1 MRDPR
6 LNLALQWALLLTL
19 SVVFER
25 ALESLHLPAALLL
38 GPMAAAIICAA
49 ARTSV
54 RIPAPLFMSGQAIIG
69 CMIAGNITSSILH
82 TMLADWPIFLA
93 GVVAVVIASNAFG
106 WLLAR
111 LRVLP
116 GNTALWGSSPGGA
129 TAMVLMSESF
139 GADIRLVAFMQYLR
153 VVLVAIVATLV
164 ARFYAHSGAAPAATL
179 WFPHIPAV
187 PFAKTLA
194 LAAAGAVAGRLLRIP
209 AGPLLLP
216 LGFGAL
222 LHITVAM
229 AIVLPPWLLAGSY
242 ALVGWT
248 IGLRFTRPI
257 LAHAA
262 HAFPRVALSILTLIA
277 LCGGLAALLTDRLH
291 VDPLTAY
298 LATSPGG
305 IDSVAIISASSPQ
318 VNIPFVM
325 AMQTARFL
333 FVIFAGPPI
342 ARFVARSLKAKGGS
356 GATPPSH

>member
-1 MRDPR
+1 MRGKIA
-6 LNLALQWALLLTL
+6 LALQGVLLLAL
-19 SVVFER
+19 SVILER
-25 ALESLHLPAALLL
+25 VLEELRLPAALLL
-38 GPMAAAIICAA
+38 GPMAAAIVFAA
-49 ARTSV
+49 VRTTV

-69 CMIAGNITSSILH
+69 CMIAGNITASILH
-82 TMLADWPIFLA
+82 TMLADWPIFLG

-129 TAMVLMSESF
+129 TAMVLMSEAF
-139 GADIRLVAFMQYLR
+139 GADARLVAFMQYLR
-153 VVLVAIVATLV
+153 VVFVAVVATLV
-164 ARFYAHSGAAPAATL
+164 ARFYTSGSAVPAAMI
-179 WFPHIPAV
+179 WFPHIPAL
-187 PFAKTLA
+187 PFAETLA
-194 LAAAGAVAGRLLRIP
+194 LAAFGAIAGRLLRIP

-216 LGFGAL
+216 LAFGAL
-222 LHITVAM
+222 LHSTGAM
-229 AIVLPPWLLAGSY
+229 ILTLPPWLLAGSY

-257 LAHAA
+257 LVHAA
-262 HAFPRVALSILTLIA
+262 HAFPRVALSILALIA
-277 LCGGLAALLTDRLH
+277 LCGEMAAVLTDRLH
-291 VDPLTAY
+291 IDPLTAY

-305 IDSVAIISASSPQ
+305 IDSVAIIAASTSQ

-342 ARFVARSLKAKGGS
+342 VRFVARRLKA
-356 GATPPSH
+356 

>member
-1 MRDPR
+1 MRSTKI
-6 LNLALQWALLLTL
+6 AFVLQGALLVVL
-19 SVVFER
+19 SVIFER
-25 ALESLHLPAALLL
+25 VLEELRLPAALLL
-38 GPMAAAIICAA
+38 GPMAAAIVFAA
-49 ARTSV
+49 ARTTV

-129 TAMVLMSESF
+129 TAMVLMSEAF

-153 VVLVAIVATLV
+153 VVFVAVVATLV
-164 ARFYAHSGAAPAATL
+164 ARFYAVASAAPVSIL
-179 WFPHIPAV
+179 WFPHLPALA
-187 PFAKTLA
+187 FAETLA
-194 LAAAGAVAGRLLRIP
+194 LAAIGATAGRLLRIP
-209 AGPLLLP
+209 AGPLLIP
-216 LGFGAL
+216 LALGAV
-222 LHITVAM
+222 LHSTGVM
-229 AIVLPPWLLAGSY
+229 NIVLPPWLLAGSY

-257 LAHAA
+257 LVHAA
-262 HAFPRVALSILTLIA
+262 HAFPRVALSILALIA

-291 VDPLTAY
+291 IDPLTAY

-305 IDSVAIISASSPQ
+305 IDSVAIIAASSAH
-318 VNIPFVM
+318 VDIPFVM

-342 ARFVARSLKAKGGS
+342 VRFVARRIKA
-356 GATPPSH
+356 